1 MASTSEIILPIGTQK
16 HDPAWK
22 HCLMIRS
29 AGRTKLKCMYC
40 MKLFLGGGIHRIKEH
55 LARHKGNA
63 SCCPKVPP
71 EVQVAMQQSLDGSAA
86 RRKKKLKHADEVSR
100 ADPIQADGG
109 DVDAGLQLIQLPEMI
124 DTGAVQVEVKEE
136 GVVPKLPERGR
147 KKRARYTSP
156 PLLLPPL
163 SLQAPA
169 PVSDVGKPCIGGTID
184 KDQVCMAIGRF
195 LYEAGVPLEAVNCA
209 SFQPMVD
216 AIASAGPG
224 LGMLSYHD
232 FRGWILKRSV
242 DEVNNTLEQYK
253 ATWSRTG
260 CSVLADEWTTT
271 TGKTLINFMVYCPE
285 GTMFLK
291 SVDASHIV
299 TSADTLYELLKH
311 VVEGVGERNVVQVIT
326 SYSEI
331 HVAAGSKLVETFPTL
346 FWTPCASQC
355 IEEILEDI
363 GKLEA
368 ISEVIE
374 NAKAITGFIYSNAAV
389 LNMTRKYTNGKDLIL
404 PCDSRSAMNFV
415 TLKSL
420 ISLKEDLTMMVTSG
434 EWLDSPYSR
443 KPGGLAAS
451 ELVCSL
457 PFWSS
462 CAAIVRITEPL
473 LQVYKLVE
481 SNKKPAM
488 GYIHV
493 AMYQVK
499 QAIRKELLKKAD
511 CMIYW
516 EIIDWKWNRQLPC
529 PLYAAAFFLN
539 PRFFFSIPG
548 DVCNEI
554 SSGVLDCIERLIPEA
569 NIQDKIQ
576 KELSL
581 YKSSSGDFSRKMA
594 IRARNTLLPAEWWST
609 YGGACPNLMRLA
621 IRILSQTCSA
631 RGCERVQLPFEQ
643 IHNHRMNYLEHQRLC
658 DLIFVHYNLQ
668 LQQRKILRH
677 KPFDP
682 MSVDNIDV
690 VGDWIVEK
698 NDLLS
703 ADADHS
709 NWMTLNQPV
718 ATQLQSEYINDE
730 ETETFLAGIDD
741 EVIQAAGKNMEDD
754 GDIKEDDEVQEDTAF
769 T

>member
-22 HCLMIRS
+22 HCLMVRG
-29 AGRTKLKCMYC
+29 AGRTKLRCVYC
-40 MKLFLGGGIHRIKEH
+40 MKQFLGGGIHRIKEH

-63 SCCPKVPP
+63 SCCPKVPL
-71 EVQVAMQQSLDGSAA
+71 EVQVAMQQSLEGSAA
-86 RRKKKLKHADEVSR
+86 RRKKKLKLAEEVSKP
-100 ADPIQADGG
+100 DPIQADGG
-109 DVDAGLQLIQLPEMI
+109 DVDSGLQLIQLPEMV

-156 PLLLPPL
+156 PLLPPPLCLQTLPPM
-163 SLQAPA
+163 S
-169 PVSDVGKPCIGGTID
+169 SDAGKLCIEGTIS

-232 FRGWILKRSV
+232 FR
-242 DEVNNTLEQYK
+242 
-253 ATWSRTG
+253 
-260 CSVLADEWTTT
+260 
-271 TGKTLINFMVYCPE
+271 
-285 GTMFLK
+285 
-291 SVDASHIV
+291 
-299 TSADTLYELLKH
+299 
-311 VVEGVGERNVVQVIT
+311 
-326 SYSEI
+326 
-331 HVAAGSKLVETFPTL
+331 
-346 FWTPCASQC
+346 
-355 IEEILEDI
+355 
-363 GKLEA
+363 
-368 ISEVIE
+368 
-374 NAKAITGFIYSNAAV
+374 
-389 LNMTRKYTNGKDLIL
+389 
-404 PCDSRSAMNFV
+404 
-415 TLKSL
+415 
-420 ISLKEDLTMMVTSG
+420 
-434 EWLDSPYSR
+434 
-443 KPGGLAAS
+443 
-451 ELVCSL
+451 
-457 PFWSS
+457 
-462 CAAIVRITEPL
+462 EPL

-511 CMIYW
+511 YMIYW

-529 PLYAAAFFLN
+529 PLYSAAFFLN
-539 PRFFFSIPG
+539 PRFFFSIQG

-581 YKSSSGDFSRKMA
+581 YKSSSGDFGRKMA

-677 KPFDP
+677 KTFDP
-682 MSVDNIDV
+682 ISVENIDV

-741 EVIQAAGKNMEDD
+741 DVIQAAGKNVEDD
-754 GDIKEDDEVQEDTAF
+754 GDIKEEDEVQEDTAF